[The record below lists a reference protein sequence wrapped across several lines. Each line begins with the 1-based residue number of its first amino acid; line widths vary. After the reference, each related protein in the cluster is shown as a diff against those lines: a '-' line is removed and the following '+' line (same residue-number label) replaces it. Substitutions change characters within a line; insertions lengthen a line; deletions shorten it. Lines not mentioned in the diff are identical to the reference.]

1 LSESFKICP
10 ICGSPNHPKA
20 VVCHTCG
27 TALRTA
33 EIAQQPTAP
42 VTRHRA
48 EYDYRHGETDLFE
61 ANLRRTGQLYLV
73 GGLIVLAVITCGG
86 LFFLLRI
93 LLAPLTAE
101 MQAQDVPVAT
111 ASHTPRP
118 TIILATVTPGPP
130 TPIPTLTPS
139 QTPTATISPT
149 PEPCIQK
156 VAAGDDL
163 ISLAFRCGHRS
174 LDVIDLIL
182 DLNNLSDAG
191 NIQIGQEIVIP
202 WPTPTE
208 DPNAVP
214 TEVSDSSSSTG
225 VDTVV
230 AMVDGEIPTETPM
243 PFDPFGPSPTWTLQP
258 GVMWHQVVSGETI
271 ISIAVQY
278 GANVEIL
285 SQLNPE
291 ITFSQCDF
299 GLESGGGS
307 CIVNLYQGQ
316 LMRVPAPTATPT
328 LPPTPSGSETATPTP
343 TATFNAPSPLS
354 PDDRAF
360 FARDQ
365 LVTLRWIA
373 TGAFHAADSQELFI
387 IVPVDWQGTDDQRY
401 EYQWTV
407 NVIDANKPGEPTYT
421 TEPRTFI
428 WEGKGE
434 GSS

>member
-1 LSESFKICP
+1 MAP
-10 ICGSPNHPKA
+10 QPKA
-20 VVCHTCG
+20 PV
-27 TALRTA
+27 
-33 EIAQQPTAP
+33 AQ
-42 VTRHRA
+42 RRA

-61 ANLRRTGQLYLV
+61 ANLRRTGQLYLA
-73 GGLIVLAVITCGG
+73 GGLIALAVIACGG
-86 LFFLLRI
+86 LFFFLRLL
-93 LLAPLTAE
+93 LMPLSSG
-101 MQAQDVPVAT
+101 AQGQDFSAAT
-111 ASHTPRP
+111 ASHTPKP

-130 TPIPTLTPS
+130 TPEPSSTPS
-139 QTPTATISPT
+139 PTPTATISPT

-163 ISLAFRCGHRS
+163 ITLAFRCGHRS

-182 DLNNLSDAG
+182 ELNNLSDAG
-191 NIQIGQEIVIP
+191 KIQIGQEIVIP

-208 DPNAVP
+208 DPNAVA
-214 TEVSDSSSSTG
+214 TEVSGNTDSAETAM
-225 VDTVV
+225 V
-230 AMVDGEIPTETPM
+230 AMADGNAPTETPM

-258 GVMWHQVVSGETI
+258 GVMWHQVEPGETI
-271 ISIAVQY
+271 ISIAVEY

-299 GLESGGGS
+299 GLASGGGS

-328 LPPTPSGSETATPTP
+328 LPPTPSGSETATPTA
-343 TATFNAPSPLS
+343 TATFNAPSLLS

-373 TGAFHAADSQELFI
+373 TGPLTAGQTYRVQVENLTTGAFHAIDSQELFT
-387 IVPVDWQGTDDQRY
+387 IVPVDWQGADNQRY
-401 EYQWTV
+401 EYRWTV
-407 NVIDANKPGEPTYT
+407 SVIDINRPGEPTYT